1 MEFEQYELL
10 IQELT
15 PLNINQDFEGYIL
28 PKFEDEKRRRI
39 QINLIKFKMEFI
51 LKLIIKKLFSLKM
64 IYKILLLI
72 INLMIELLLF
82 LIRKKMMKFYANFLI
97 RKLSF

>member
-15 PLNINQDFEGYIL
+15 PLNINQDL
-28 PKFEDEKRRRI
+28 KVKFYLNLKMKKEEEFKLI
-39 QINLIKFKMEFI
+39 LIKFKMEFI

-64 IYKILLLI
+64 IFKIFLFI
-72 INLMIELLLF
+72 INLI
-82 LIRKKMMKFYANFLI
+82 KG
-97 RKLSF
+97 